1 MRAKAFKW
9 ISALSALSAVGLLIY
24 LTFEIFGRA
33 EFTNTDLTIITVN
46 FVLLAA
52 LFKENG

>member
-1 MRAKAFKW
+1 MRSKVFKW
-9 ISALSALSAVGLLIY
+9 ISALSALSAVGMLIY
-24 LTFEIFGRA
+24 LTLDIFTRS
-33 EFTNTDLTIITVN
+33 EFTNTDLTILTVN

>member
-24 LTFEIFGRA
+24 LTFEMFSRA
-33 EFTNTDLTIITVN
+33 EFTNTDLTILTVN

>member
-33 EFTNTDLTIITVN
+33 EFTNTDLTILTVN